1 MPLGFYSS
9 LSWENLSSKCH
20 HRFSFTL
27 WLKFA
32 CKLFDYF
39 TSVLVQK
46 VETFLQGASVWQAS
60 SLLPSL
66 EKAHEPM
73 GRDEG
78 VLSHCQPLFQA
89 TAPTPATWWAWTI
102 LLVPLWDTPRLW
114 GMNSS
119 VTYIVTSSKILIGLP
134 DTSCETTY
142 IAGSHRHQ
150 AVLHFPFLQCPG
162 KLCFE
167 NFNSTNHTST
177 SDRCGNESTELL
189 KTKNL
194 QRKTLCSVFY

>member
-46 VETFLQGASVWQAS
+46 VEMFLQGASLWQAS

-66 EKAHEPM
+66 EKVHELYRQRWGCTFSLSATLSGNSSYPSNVM
-73 GRDEG
+73 SLNNFTGAILRHTKTLRDEFFCYI
-78 VLSHCQPLFQA
+78 HCN
-89 TAPTPATWWAWTI
+89 I
-102 LLVPLWDTPRLW
+102 LKDFNRFTRHQLWDNLYCWQPQAPGCLTFSF
-114 GMNSS
+114 SS
-119 VTYIVTSSKILIGLP
+119 MS
-134 DTSCETTY
+134 
-142 IAGSHRHQ
+142 R
-150 AVLHFPFLQCPG
+150 
-162 KLCFE
+162 
-167 NFNSTNHTST
+167 
-177 SDRCGNESTELL
+177 
-189 KTKNL
+189 
-194 QRKTLCSVFY
+194 